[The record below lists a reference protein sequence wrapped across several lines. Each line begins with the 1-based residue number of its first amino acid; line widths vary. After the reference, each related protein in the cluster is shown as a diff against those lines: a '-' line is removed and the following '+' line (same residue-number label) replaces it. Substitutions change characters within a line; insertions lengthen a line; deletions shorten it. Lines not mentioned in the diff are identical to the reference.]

1 MPMGTAG
8 NGRQTQKFWH
18 LLKGDIWTYETEWDI
33 YARKNKAEKNAKGR
47 ENTEISHNWGM
58 RKSEKSSSQT
68 DGKGSRT
75 ILKEEEAVGG
85 NLSSLPVTLEVISQ
99 YTVGDRHISRPP
111 TAHYLFKGI
120 FFNFILFI

>member
-1 MPMGTAG
+1 MKLSGTFTLGKTKQRKMP
-8 NGRQTQKFWH
+8 R
-18 LLKGDIWTYETEWDI
+18 
-33 YARKNKAEKNAKGR
+33 
-47 ENTEISHNWGM
+47 M

-75 ILKEEEAVGG
+75 ILKEETKIWAMGG

-99 YTVGDRHISRPP
+99 YTVGDRRISRPP